1 LFSALTQKKI
11 EKGIYWKLS
20 SKLIGTSSPH
30 DCLSGQIFSAIG
42 NKSTHM
48 GCALSNGT
56 LNGDT
61 VQCACHGSV
70 FNVKTGDVI
79 RGPAKKPEQKYEL
92 QISSDQILLS
102 M

>member
-61 VQCACHGSV
+61 VHAPVTAQFSTSKQAMS
-70 FNVKTGDVI
+70 
-79 RGPAKKPEQKYEL
+79 
-92 QISSDQILLS
+92 
-102 M
+102 